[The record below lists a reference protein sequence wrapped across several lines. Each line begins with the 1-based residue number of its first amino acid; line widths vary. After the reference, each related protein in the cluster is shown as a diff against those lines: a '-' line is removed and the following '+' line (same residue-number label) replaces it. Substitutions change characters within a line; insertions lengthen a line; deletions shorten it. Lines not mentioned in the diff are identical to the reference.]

1 MIALPSWIWPLAGA
15 LLGLVAGS
23 FLATL
28 VLRWPRGAPLTGR
41 SHCDGCGRVLG
52 VRDLVPLLSFALARG
67 RCRACGA
74 AIDWRHPAI
83 ELAAALIGA
92 AAFVVEPSIW
102 GLAGALFGW
111 LLLALLALDAG
122 HYWLPD
128 ALTMPLLGLGLLLGR
143 GEMADRLLG
152 AAIGGGALLLVAGI
166 YRLAR
171 GRDGLGLGDVK
182 LMAGLGA
189 WLGWPLLPTLLLMAA
204 LLGLGL
210 AAWRKLRGAPITHV
224 PLGACLA
231 AAAFPLWLA
240 TSISGSASGSVSGLS
255 IL

>member
-1 MIALPSWIWPLAGA
+1 MIAPPFWIWPLAGA

-28 VLRWPRGAPLTGR
+28 VLRWPRGERLLGR
-41 SHCDGCGRVLG
+41 SRCDGCGRTLG
-52 VRDLVPLLSFALARG
+52 ARDLVPLLSFALARG

-83 ELAAALIGA
+83 ELGGALIGA
-92 AAFVVEPSIW
+92 AAFFVEPSFY

-122 HYWLPD
+122 HLWLPD

-152 AAIGGGALLLVAGI
+152 AAIGGGALLLVALL
-166 YRLAR
+166 YRAVR
-171 GRDGLGLGDVK
+171 GREGLGLGDVK

-189 WLGWPLLPTLLLMAA
+189 WLGWPLLPPLLLLAA

-210 AAWRKLRGAPITHV
+210 AALAAARRQPVRQA

-240 TSISGSASGSVSGLS
+240 TSVAPLPIA
-255 IL
+255 